1 MTTAGQC
8 PTCGGPRHP
17 RLVIRQAVH
26 VPPQRPPS
34 VLRIAGMVIFMIALM
49 GAVLVTTGVLA

>member
-1 MTTAGQC
+1 MTATC

-34 VLRIAGMVIFMIALM
+34 PLRIAGMAIFMVALIA
-49 GAVLVTTGVLA
+49 AILVTTGVLA

>member
-1 MTTAGQC
+1 MTAATC
-8 PTCGGPRHP
+8 PVCGGPRHP

-34 VLRIAGMVIFMIALM
+34 PLRIAAMVIFTIALF
-49 GAVLVTTGVLA
+49 GAVLLTVGRLA